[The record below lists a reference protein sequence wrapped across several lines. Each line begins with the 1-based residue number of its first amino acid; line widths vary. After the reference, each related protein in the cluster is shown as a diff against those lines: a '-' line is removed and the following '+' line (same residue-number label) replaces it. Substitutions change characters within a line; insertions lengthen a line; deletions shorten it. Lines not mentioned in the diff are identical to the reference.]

1 MWCIIH
7 HEFGMSYVLASAGL
21 DVSDYMDPV
30 FIKHI
35 KITSRNCAESLHVV
49 LLRLV
54 LWASDETSYS
64 DFQQQKDFSSA
75 LLSKC

>member
-54 LWASDETSYS
+54 L
-64 DFQQQKDFSSA
+64 
-75 LLSKC
+75 